1 MNLIALSNKEAD
13 SLFWLL
19 EDHFFKIL
27 REDGEINN
35 MEWLADIMSVY
46 TKCSEGRKELELLAE
61 PEEESAAAPM
71 AEMEK
76 VVDQFT
82 TLIEEIT
89 GPDPEPA
96 KEPEPEKLVF
106 MGPLAAYKREVYAKL
121 KEARQAGVSL
131 PELIRMS
138 GGRCT
143 DKDILSM
150 LKTRKV
156 HISKW
161 EAIGDALGVER
172 KATA

>member
-46 TKCSEGRKELELLAE
+46 TKCREGRKELELLAE
-61 PEEESAAAPM
+61 PEEESAATAM

-76 VVDQFT
+76 AVDQFT
-82 TLIEEIT
+82 TLIDEIT

-106 MGPLAAYKREVYAKL
+106 MGPLAAYKREVYEKL
-121 KEARQAGVSL
+121 KDARKLGISIPDLVKSTL
-131 PELIRMS
+131 GLCSDE
-138 GGRCT
+138 
-143 DKDILSM
+143 DILKM
-150 LKTRKV
+150 LKTQKV

-161 EAIGDALGVER
+161 EALGNALGVER